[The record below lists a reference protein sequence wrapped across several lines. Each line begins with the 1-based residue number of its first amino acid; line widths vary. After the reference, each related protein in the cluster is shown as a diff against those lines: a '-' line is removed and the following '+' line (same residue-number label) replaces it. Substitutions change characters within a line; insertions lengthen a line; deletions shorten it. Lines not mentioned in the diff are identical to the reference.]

1 MLLNLLD
8 SYPKTKRNISNRL
21 INKELNR
28 KIALKFSKEYF
39 DGDRSHGYGG
49 YKYDGRWIPI
59 AEKIIKHYKLKS
71 GNKVLDVGCAKGFLV
86 KDLMDTCEGLDTY
99 GIDISSYAVKN
110 CHCDVVGRLQVG
122 NALSLP
128 FPDDSFDLVLAINT
142 LHNLPLSHCIKALK
156 EIKRVSKNN
165 KSFIQVDAYSNES
178 QKKSFID
185 WMLTAKTFGTPQEW
199 ENIFSKAN
207 YDADYYWT
215 VI

>member
-1 MLLNLLD
+1 M
-8 SYPKTKRNISNRL
+8 NIKS
-21 INKELNR
+21 
-28 KIALKFSKEYF
+28 
-39 DGDRSHGYGG
+39 SHT
-49 YKYDGRWIPI
+49 
-59 AEKIIKHYKLKS
+59 
-71 GNKVLDVGCAKGFLV
+71 LV
-86 KDLMDTCEGLDTY
+86 
-99 GIDISSYAVKN
+99 A
-110 CHCDVVGRLQVG
+110 
-122 NALSLP
+122 
-128 FPDDSFDLVLAINT
+128 
-142 LHNLPLSHCIKALK
+142 KALK